1 MLYHKEVY
9 LFNNY
14 CSCVAMSH
22 IFLMSTP
29 NITFITLEIEI
40 FVCVIPFNL
49 STLLLLICVIPFN
62 LIILLLLN
70 CHNIFEIKLFFLLN
84 MPTILICV
92 IPFNLIILL
101 LLNCHNIFEIKL
113 VFLLNMP
120 TIDYFHFLLSLYFP
134 YVVMSH
140 IIHIS
145 TPNITFIYLEMLICR

>member
-1 MLYHKEVY
+1 MLDHKEVY

-70 CHNIFEIKLFFLLN
+70 CHNIFEIKL
-84 MPTILICV
+84 
-92 IPFNLIILL
+92 
-101 LLNCHNIFEIKL
+101 

>member
-1 MLYHKEVY
+1 MLHLLERTILLLNYFSIMLDHKEVY

-70 CHNIFEIKLFFLLN
+70 CHVTFL
-84 MPTILICV
+84 
-92 IPFNLIILL
+92 
-101 LLNCHNIFEIKL
+101 K
-113 VFLLNMP
+113 
-120 TIDYFHFLLSLYFP
+120 
-134 YVVMSH
+134 
-140 IIHIS
+140 
-145 TPNITFIYLEMLICR
+145 